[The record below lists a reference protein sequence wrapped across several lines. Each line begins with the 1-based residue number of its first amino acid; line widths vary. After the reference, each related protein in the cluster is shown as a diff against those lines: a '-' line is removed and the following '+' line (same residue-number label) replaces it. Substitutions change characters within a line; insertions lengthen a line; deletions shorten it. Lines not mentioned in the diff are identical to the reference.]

1 MVKLLWNY
9 CKISGCLRQKVTV
22 NESISFTDHASG
34 IWLPD
39 GCKLVINQQKDKDFT
54 IVQHDIIIK
63 FFWRCPVSLVKFS
76 YWSKFHVNTMT
87 GSGVMTIFV
96 YKGLTRN
103 VEIKNTSIWV
113 LSNNWR
119 LGRVRDDT
127 FGTNFPIKC
136 NPKS

>member
-76 YWSKFHVNTMT
+76 YWSKFHVNTWFW
-87 GSGVMTIFV
+87 SYDNFV

-119 LGRVRDDT
+119 LGRVRDDK

-136 NPKS
+136 YLKT